1 MNFYFRYRITYDNGQ
16 FYDRPHLMSV
26 DITKDEYK
34 RIVLGVMAGKQINEI
49 EGITEPLE
57 KMTAIVHNMDRWINM
72 NGSQR
77 NKPLKKARNISDLE
91 FFLTM
96 SDYKRFEKMDN
107 PAEVIDRPEE
117 HMTIYR
123 NDGSSVLISYEYGQV
138 KVVDSRKPTT
148 SIISEADYFLSI
160 VTRNS

>member
-1 MNFYFRYRITYDNGQ
+1 MDFYFQYRITYDNGQ
-16 FYDRPHLMSV
+16 SYDRPNLMTV

-34 RIVLGVMAGKQINEI
+34 RIVLGVMAGKKIHEI

-57 KMTAIVHNMDRWINM
+57 KMTAIVHDIDSWINM

-96 SDYKRFEKMDN
+96 SDYKRFKKMDN
-107 PAEVIDRPEE
+107 PAEMLDRPED

-123 NDGSSVLISYEYGQV
+123 NDGSSVLISCEFGQV

-148 SIISEADYFLSI
+148 SIIYEADYFLSI
-160 VTRNS
+160 VNRNG

>member
-1 MNFYFRYRITYDNGQ
+1 MDFYFQYRITYDNGQ
-16 FYDRPHLMSV
+16 FYDRPHVMTV

-49 EGITEPLE
+49 EDITEPLE
-57 KMTAIVHNMDRWINM
+57 KMTAIVHDIDRWTNM

-91 FFLTM
+91 FFLIM
-96 SDYKRFEKMDN
+96 SDYKRFKKMDN
-107 PAEVIDRPEE
+107 LAELFDRPED

-123 NDGSSVLISYEYGQV
+123 NDGSSVLISYEFGQV
-138 KVVDSRKPTT
+138 KVIDSRNSTT
-148 SIISEADYFLSI
+148 SITSEVDYFLSI
-160 VTRNS
+160 VTRNG

>member
-1 MNFYFRYRITYDNGQ
+1 
-16 FYDRPHLMSV
+16 
-26 DITKDEYK
+26 
-34 RIVLGVMAGKQINEI
+34 
-49 EGITEPLE
+49 
-57 KMTAIVHNMDRWINM
+57 M

-96 SDYKRFEKMDN
+96 SDYKRFKKMDN
-107 PAEVIDRPEE
+107 PAEMLDRPED

-123 NDGSSVLISYEYGQV
+123 NDGSSVLISCEFGQV

-148 SIISEADYFLSI
+148 SIIYEADYFLSI
-160 VTRNS
+160 VNRNG